1 MKILH
6 ASSEFFPLIKTG
18 GLADV
23 LGALPFAQSALGD
36 EVRVVLPYYHDVRQL
51 LPFTAEVARRDTFA
65 GYVVIRYAQYQGIGL
80 YLIDAPHL
88 YDRAGNPYH
97 NEHYQDYADNVYRF
111 GLLGWAAAAI
121 ATGID
126 PLWGKADVL
135 HAHDWQAG
143 LAALYLTAWGRRDVK
158 SALTIHNLAYSGSFY
173 PHHVRDLWLPDWCYQ
188 TEGAE
193 LHGQFSFLKAG
204 LYYSDLVTTVS
215 PTYAQEIQSALG
227 GYGLD
232 GLLRH
237 LAYHGRLHGVL
248 NGVDYQIWNPE
259 QDKLIAAPYSAKD
272 LSGKAKNKTAVQKR
286 FGLAEN
292 PDSLLVTMVSR
303 LTEQKGAD
311 LLYHALEQ
319 QLPAQSA
326 LQFVLLGSGERG
338 LQSAF
343 KHLAARYPKQVACF
357 IGYNEALSH
366 QLIAGAD
373 AIAVPSRFEPC
384 GLTQLYGLK
393 YGTLPLVRQTGGLAD
408 TVKHEETGVVF
419 TDANVHALS
428 EALYHAI
435 QLKQQPKQW
444 QALMQNA
451 MAQDFG
457 WQKAAESYRA
467 LYWS

>member
-6 ASSEFFPLIKTG
+6 ASSEFYPLIKTG

-36 EVRVVLPYYHDVRQL
+36 EVRVVLPYYHAVRQL

-88 YDRAGNPYH
+88 YDRHGNPYH
-97 NEHYQDYADNVYRF
+97 NEHYHDYPDNVYRF

-143 LAALYLTAWGRRDVK
+143 LAPLYLTAWGRRDVK
-158 SALTIHNLAYSGSFY
+158 SAFTIHNLAYSGSFY
-173 PHHVRDLWLPDWCYQ
+173 PHHVRDLWLPDWAVQ
-188 TEGAE
+188 AEGAE
-193 LHGQFSFLKAG
+193 LYGQFSFLKAG
-204 LYYSDLVTTVS
+204 LFYSDVVTTVS
-215 PTYAQEIQSALG
+215 PTYAQEITTPEH

-237 LAYHGRLHGVL
+237 LQYHGRLHGIL
-248 NGVDYQIWNPE
+248 NGVDAQTWHPE
-259 QDKLIAAPYSAKD
+259 HDKLIAAPYSAKD
-272 LSGKAKNKTAVQKR
+272 LSGKAENKRALQKR
-286 FGLAEN
+286 FGLKEQA
-292 PDSLLVTMVSR
+292 DSLLLTMVSR

-311 LLYHALEQ
+311 LLYHALEH
-319 QLPAQSA
+319 QLQAQSA
-326 LQFVLLGSGERG
+326 LQFVLLGSGEAG

-343 KHLAARYPKQVACF
+343 QHLAAKYPERVAAV

-384 GLTQLYGLK
+384 GLTQLYGLQ

-408 TVKHEETGVVF
+408 TVKHGETGVVF
-419 TDANVHALS
+419 THANVHELS
-428 EALYHAI
+428 EALYHLI
-435 QLKQQPKQW
+435 QLKQEPKQW
-444 QALMQNA
+444 QALIQNA

-457 WQKAAESYRA
+457 WHKAAEGYRT
-467 LYWS
+467 LYLS